1 MNYYLPQPHKPPQ
14 KMKAHVYGLAAVRTL
29 EMFSQRLC
37 PLVIL
42 IHLNGLTTEM
52 WLNKI
57 QHRLYRQSSI
67 WSTSH
72 CNLPGL
78 TSLVDSVTQC
88 CVVLQILDIERYR
101 YESA

>member
-1 MNYYLPQPHKPPQ
+1 
-14 KMKAHVYGLAAVRTL
+14 MKAPVYGLAAVRTL
-29 EMFSQRLC
+29 GIFSQRLC

-42 IHLNGLTTEM
+42 IHINGLTIEM

-57 QHRLYRQSSI
+57 QHRLYCQSSI
-67 WSTSH
+67 WSMSH

-88 CVVLQILDIERYR
+88 CVVLFALTAVYSSLTATPETGRLSLHL
-101 YESA
+101 SA